1 MTELRTIRVGMEWAH
16 IVTDEAT
23 GLFVAHGS
31 YGTFAYTWHPNHRGV
46 SLHEFLARLH
56 RDYFMGKT
64 KGRDAVM
71 FDCERTRKDLK
82 LSIIDCRRNR
92 SCTTQEARKAWNALE
107 DIEDTD
113 SGDLFMEHVY
123 QDGDIAEVV
132 CDLGEMRRECA
143 SPQCVEFWRVIWPAF
158 LAEIAEKVPA

>member
-1 MTELRTIRVGMEWAH
+1 MTELRTIRVGMELAH
-16 IVTDEAT
+16 IITDEPT

-31 YGTFAYTWHPNHRGV
+31 HGTFAYTWHPNHRGV
-46 SLHEFLARLH
+46 SLHEFLASLH

-71 FDCERTRKDLK
+71 FDCKRTRKDLK

-92 SCTTQEARKAWNALE
+92 SCTTQQARDAWNALE

-123 QDGDIAEVV
+123 QDVDIAEVV
-132 CDLGEMRRECA
+132 IDISEARRECA
-143 SPQCVEFWRVIWPAF
+143 SPHCVEFWRVIWPAF
-158 LAEIAEKVPA
+158 LAEVAPKVAA